1 MRSNMIINGKML
13 AEYLDTI
20 KFKKDEFVDLMKK
33 SHTFTVRTKEDGW
46 QVAYTYD
53 EALPSNLFAE
63 RVSLNYDQSKRL
75 LNIIGADVAERIID
89 WEAMGMINPVV
100 KQLYDMQERWRFFI
114 EPRTKYAYQG

>member
-1 MRSNMIINGKML
+1 MRSNMIINGEML

-46 QVAYTYD
+46 HVAYTYD

-114 EPRTKYAYQG
+114 EPRTKYAY

>member
-1 MRSNMIINGKML
+1 MIINGKML

-53 EALPSNLFAE
+53 ETLPSNLFAE
-63 RVSLNYDQSKRL
+63 RVSFNYDQSKRL
-75 LNIIGADVAERIID
+75 LNIIGADVAQIIID
-89 WEAMGMINPVV
+89 WEAMGMQNPLY
-100 KQLYDMQERWRFFI
+100 KQLFEKILKSLGDKFETRN
-114 EPRTKYAYQG
+114 KYAYQG